1 MSNSPTLTENTL
13 STISNQVSALRLIAQ
28 GLPTQPLEMLV
39 QLMQFMLNDVVNH
52 LAQGGS
58 LADCSALTDRFARY
72 ETLRQRAVNTSLREA
87 KARQKAAAEMSPQET
102 PAPTA
107 RNAEAEPPVTS
118 PAVTPPLSS
127 PRPASRLMHMSRQ
140 QRRALLRKLTQVA
153 TSVAPA
159 TGVGNPS

>member
-87 KARQKAAAEMSPQET
+87 KARQKAAAETSPQET

-107 RNAEAEPPVTS
+107 RNAEAEPPVAS
-118 PAVTPPLSS
+118 PGVTPPL
-127 PRPASRLMHMSRQ
+127 PAPRLMHMSRQ